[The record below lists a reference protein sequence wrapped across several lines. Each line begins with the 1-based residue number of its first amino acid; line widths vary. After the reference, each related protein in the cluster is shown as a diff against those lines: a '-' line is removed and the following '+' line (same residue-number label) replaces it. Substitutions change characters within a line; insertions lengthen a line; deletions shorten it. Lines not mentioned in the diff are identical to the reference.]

1 MIKQSIRLVGCII
14 ALFALILVFKHSH
27 LMQEEKPLNTTE
39 RFNIAVLSTT
49 ISKERLVNELNA
61 LVDQYGAVLVKV
73 VPNQD
78 NYDSQKDIIW
88 FGSLQPDGTSPRI
101 RDNRISW
108 LEPSVGGELI
118 HSSDMGV
125 RPLYGSYSMLGST
138 EFKVA
143 LAEWCNK
150 NEMSIDFYKQYPL
163 PAVFLV
169 YFIQHGIGNAV
180 LISFFLFLTT
190 VIVWFVT
197 HAKARALRLLGG
209 VPLQRIHFE
218 DTPERKVLSG
228 ERYSCRNT
236 HRRNGRTELF
246 YGTLL
251 KKMKK
256 PRTVA
261 LLVSLFRHC
270 LSNWQRNNG
279 RSFYLILFKTTLFQT
294 ECVRM
299 WRFTIPILPVTILM
313 LTSC

>member
-180 LISFFLFLTT
+180 LS
-190 VIVWFVT
+190 
-197 HAKARALRLLGG
+197 R
-209 VPLQRIHFE
+209 FE
-218 DTPERKVLSG
+218 T
-228 ERYSCRNT
+228 
-236 HRRNGRTELF
+236 
-246 YGTLL
+246 
-251 KKMKK
+251 
-256 PRTVA
+256 
-261 LLVSLFRHC
+261 
-270 LSNWQRNNG
+270 
-279 RSFYLILFKTTLFQT
+279 
-294 ECVRM
+294 
-299 WRFTIPILPVTILM
+299 
-313 LTSC
+313 

>member
-1 MIKQSIRLVGCII
+1 MAIPFVQRILLPGKNQLSLKQGGFFVIKQSIRLVGGII

-125 RPLYGSYSMLGST
+125 RPLYGR
-138 EFKVA
+138 
-143 LAEWCNK
+143 
-150 NEMSIDFYKQYPL
+150 L
-163 PAVFLV
+163 PW
-169 YFIQHGIGNAV
+169 Q
-180 LISFFLFLTT
+180 
-190 VIVWFVT
+190 
-197 HAKARALRLLGG
+197 
-209 VPLQRIHFE
+209 
-218 DTPERKVLSG
+218 
-228 ERYSCRNT
+228 
-236 HRRNGRTELF
+236 NGAT
-246 YGTLL
+246 
-251 KKMKK
+251 KM
-256 PRTVA
+256 R
-261 LLVSLFRHC
+261 
-270 LSNWQRNNG
+270 
-279 RSFYLILFKTTLFQT
+279 
-294 ECVRM
+294 
-299 WRFTIPILPVTILM
+299 
-313 LTSC
+313 